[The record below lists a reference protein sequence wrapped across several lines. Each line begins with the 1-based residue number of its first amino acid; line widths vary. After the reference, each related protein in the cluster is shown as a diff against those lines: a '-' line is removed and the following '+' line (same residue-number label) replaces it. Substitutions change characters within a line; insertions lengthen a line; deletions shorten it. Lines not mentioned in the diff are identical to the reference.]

1 MSIENNGKEAVKAGV
16 IELKEYEADGGSD
29 D

>member
-1 MSIENNGKEAVKAGV
+1 MSVENNGNEAVKAGV

>member
-1 MSIENNGKEAVKAGV
+1 MSIENNGNEAAKAGV

>member
-1 MSIENNGKEAVKAGV
+1 MSIENNGNVAVKAGV